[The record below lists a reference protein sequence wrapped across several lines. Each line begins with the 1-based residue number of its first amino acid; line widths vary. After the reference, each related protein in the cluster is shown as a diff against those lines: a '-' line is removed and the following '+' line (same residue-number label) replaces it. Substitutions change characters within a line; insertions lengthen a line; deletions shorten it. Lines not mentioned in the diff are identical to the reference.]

1 MLNLMQELWIAVWAA
16 RGNVA
21 CIQCA
26 IIKAEDAKLISPDRR
41 HALVDAVLLP
51 KCLFELVPIGLDS
64 VRSRVASR
72 EVIAVTR
79 VGPHFTTR
87 KPIVLKVDEDVGRVH
102 S

>member
-1 MLNLMQELWIAVWAA
+1 MLYLLQELWIGVWAE

-41 HALVDAVLLP
+41 HALVDAALLP
-51 KCLFELVPIGLDS
+51 KCLFELVPTELDS

-72 EVIAVTR
+72 EVLAAAR
-79 VGPHFTTR
+79 VGPHSTTR
-87 KPIVLKVDEDVGRVH
+87 KPIVLKVDENVGRVL